1 MISWGKLM
9 KRSCREERVCHAV
22 MAPRESGT
30 KTTSPRIAPPK
41 LWDSSKP
48 PGGKPKPAPKT

>member
-1 MISWGKLM
+1 MPSGD
-9 KRSCREERVCHAV
+9 
-22 MAPRESGT
+22 APRESGT

-48 PGGKPKPAPKT
+48 PGGKPKPSQKS